1 MDVIWVSRTD
11 PDCELNI
18 SLSSIYIVDR
28 QTDEEV
34 TISTSNN
41 RRCTRCVDT

>member
-1 MDVIWVSRTD
+1 
-11 PDCELNI
+11 
-18 SLSSIYIVDR
+18 LSAIYIVDRQTDR

-41 RRCTRCVDT
+41 RRWTRCVDT